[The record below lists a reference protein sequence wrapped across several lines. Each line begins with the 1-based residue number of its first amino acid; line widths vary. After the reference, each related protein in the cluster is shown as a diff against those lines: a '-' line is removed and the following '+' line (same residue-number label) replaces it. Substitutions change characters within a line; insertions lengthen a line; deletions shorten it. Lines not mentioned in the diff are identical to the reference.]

1 MATTAL
7 LQKAIS
13 EIEKLPADQ
22 QDSIAARLL
31 AEINDEQGWSD
42 RFNATTDQQWDRLAQ
57 LVDQE
62 IDSGYT
68 TSLDDLLPKNSD
80 KQ

>member
-7 LQKAIS
+7 LQKAIF

-22 QDSIAARLL
+22 KNSIAVRLL
-31 AEINDEQGWSD
+31 AEIHNEQAWTD

-57 LVDQE
+57 LVDIE
-62 IDSGYT
+62 IN
-68 TSLDDLLPKNSD
+68 LLGKRPC
-80 KQ
+80 